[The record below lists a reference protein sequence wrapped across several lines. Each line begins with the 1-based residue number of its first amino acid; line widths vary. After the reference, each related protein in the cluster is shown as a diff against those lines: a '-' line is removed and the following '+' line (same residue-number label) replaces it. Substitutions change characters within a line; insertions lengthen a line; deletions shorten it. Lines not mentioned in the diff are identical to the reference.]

1 MINKEEVKDIAQ
13 IAKLK
18 FDDDEL
24 ESFTEKFSL
33 VLDFV
38 HHINVVDTD
47 GVEPC
52 YGIGDENG
60 FFKEYDKEQTLDRE
74 EVLKNTTES
83 EYGYFKILK
92 VVE

>member
-1 MINKEEVKDIAQ
+1 MISKEEVRNIAQ
-13 IAKLK
+13 ISKLK
-18 FDDDEL
+18 FNDDEL

-38 HHINVVDTD
+38 HHINSVDTE

-52 YGIGDENG
+52 YGISDENG
-60 FFKEYDKEQTLDRE
+60 FFKEYDKDQTLNRE

>member
-1 MINKEEVKDIAQ
+1 MISKEEVKNIAE

-18 FDDDEL
+18 FGEDEL
-24 ESFTEKFSL
+24 EAFTEKFSL

-38 HHINVVDTD
+38 HNINKVDTE
-47 GVEPC
+47 GIEPC
-52 YGIGDENG
+52 YGISEENG
-60 FFKEYDKEQTLDRE
+60 FFKELEEEQTLDRE